1 MHHSPSAGDAR
12 NSSQDESDR
21 RKTSAPAFGLSIDTF
36 GGETAGSGY
45 GWLTNSEAPEPYHG
59 VASVM
64 RAQQVALQM
73 VKERIQSTK
82 QQIDACRKDEQLIA
96 DFIADA
102 FAEEMNVD
110 RTKLSYK
117 KLQEQVK
124 HLEEEIEGLR
134 KLSPRVV
141 PPPSTFLP
149 SAIVRVDVIPVRTP
163 IIDIPNVCQLFFH

>member
-102 FAEEMNVD
+102 FAEEMND